1 MLPPPWSPPKSAVS
15 APRSADLC
23 PFTQWR
29 SQAPTQRRLVPAGP
43 AFINYARLKLHHN
56 FDLDTHDKHLET
68 QKQKL
73 EEQNAANGSGEDD
86 LGVGDEPESAE
97 LLSLDPKEWKVR
109 RASHPLDISLTLLPE
124 TRLLRR
130 PRSLAPPHQRYA

>member
-1 MLPPPWSPPKSAVS
+1 MRPPQWSPPKSAVS
-15 APRSADLC
+15 LHDPPICAH

-86 LGVGDEPESAE
+86 LGVGDEEE
-97 LLSLDPKEWKVR
+97 TEDILSLDPKEWKVG
-109 RASHPLDISLTLLPE
+109 RAYFERGT
-124 TRLLRR
+124 
-130 PRSLAPPHQRYA
+130 QGC